1 LSGFKNCRNNDDVS
15 QLAIGGQISNGNNT
29 LWNKRGRQKFRNW
42 MIICAS
48 LLFKK
53 NIAPTE
59 LSRLILI
66 SDLGRSAIYLVVA
79 TIDIGG
85 IILIRLKIHIAA

>member
-1 LSGFKNCRNNDDVS
+1 
-15 QLAIGGQISNGNNT
+15 
-29 LWNKRGRQKFRNW
+29 